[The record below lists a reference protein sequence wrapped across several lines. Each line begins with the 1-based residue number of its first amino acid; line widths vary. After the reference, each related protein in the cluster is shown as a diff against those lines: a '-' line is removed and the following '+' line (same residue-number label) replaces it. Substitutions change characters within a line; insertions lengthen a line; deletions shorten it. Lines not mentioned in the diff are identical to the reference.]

1 MKKDKSKRSSKYSLL
16 KAIGIAFL
24 IFAVLSWIIPAGTI
38 SNGTYTKNTDG
49 TIPVGLFGLF
59 SNPLY
64 SFGIFAQY
72 FLLLLSIGGLYG
84 VLNKTGVYTKIVD
97 NFGSCVEKHK
107 KLWLIVITFLL
118 ALISSIV
125 GNQIVLFI
133 LVPFFVAVL
142 MKGGF
147 NKVTS
152 IAATA
157 GAIIIGVAGSIFGND
172 VIYISFF
179 KAEVFTGTITKVIYF
194 VLITTLYVLFLLL
207 QNKMLSK
214 KRKKLDIKDL
224 DIFKSEE
231 IPLYEK
237 NESNKSAIPL
247 IIMSIIL
254 LLIVFIGCINWTYT
268 FDVSFFTEL
277 DTKIND
283 ISWLPKVFGTLPVMG
298 YFGNYDVA
306 AVILIFTFIIKW
318 LYSIKFDEFIDAFKD
333 GMKQMITPAV
343 YAILASTIFAVMVN
357 SNTGANISTTIFNS
371 ILGISDKFYVLTVS
385 LLGFVGGFFFND
397 LAYLTNSV
405 YSLLATYGSA
415 SVTIMGILL
424 QTGYAIAMLCLP
436 VSVVLVTALKYLN
449 VSYKEWMKYIYKF
462 LLAMF
467 VLVIVFGLI
476 ALAL

>member
-38 SNGTYTKNTDG
+38 SSGTYTKNTDG

-97 NFGSCVEKHK
+97 NFGSSVEKHK

-179 KAEVFTGTITKVIYF
+179 KAGVFTGTITKIIYF
-194 VLITTLYVLFLLL
+194 VLITTLYILFLLL

-237 NESNKSAIPL
+237 NESNKSTVPL

-306 AVILIFTFIIKW
+306 AIILIFTFIIKW
-318 LYSIKFDEFIDAFKD
+318 LYSIKFDEFVDAFKD
-333 GMKQMITPAV
+333 GMKQMVTPAV

-357 SNTGANISTTIFNS
+357 SSTGANISTTISNS
-371 ILGISDKFYVLTVS
+371 ILGISDKFYVLTVT

-397 LAYLTNSV
+397 LAYLTNSI

-436 VSVVLVTALKYLN
+436 VSVVLIAALRYLN

-476 ALAL
+476 ALAV

>member
-179 KAEVFTGTITKVIYF
+179 KAKVFTGTITKVIYF

-214 KRKKLDIKDL
+214 KEKKLDIKDL
-224 DIFKSEE
+224 NIFKSEE

-237 NESNKSAIPL
+237 NESNKSAVPL

-318 LYSIKFDEFIDAFKD
+318 LYSIKFDEFVDAFKD

-357 SNTGANISTTIFNS
+357 SNTGANISTTISNS
-371 ILGISDKFYVLTVS
+371 ILGISDKFYVLTVT

-397 LAYLTNSV
+397 LAYLTNSI

-436 VSVVLVTALKYLN
+436 VSVVLIAALKYLN

>member
-38 SNGTYTKNTDG
+38 SSGTYTKNTDG

-179 KAEVFTGTITKVIYF
+179 KTEVFTGTITKVIYF

-237 NESNKSAIPL
+237 NESNKSTVPL

-283 ISWLPKVFGTLPVMG
+283 ISWLPKVFGTLPVIG

-306 AVILIFTFIIKW
+306 AIILIFAFIIKW

-357 SNTGANISTTIFNS
+357 SSTGANISTTISNS
-371 ILGISDKFYVLTVS
+371 ILGISDKFYVLTVT

-397 LAYLTNSV
+397 LAYLTNSI

-436 VSVVLVTALKYLN
+436 VSVVLVAALKYLN

>member
-16 KAIGIAFL
+16 KVIGIAFL
-24 IFAVLSWIIPAGTI
+24 IFAVLSWIIPTGTI

-214 KRKKLDIKDL
+214 KEKKLDIKDL

-306 AVILIFTFIIKW
+306 AIILIFAFMIKW

-357 SNTGANISTTIFNS
+357 SNTGANISTTISNS
-371 ILGISDKFYVLTVS
+371 ILGISDKFYVLTVT

-397 LAYLTNSV
+397 LAYLTNSI

-436 VSVVLVTALKYLN
+436 VSVVLIAALKYLN

>member
-38 SNGTYTKNTDG
+38 SNGTYTKNTNG

-179 KAEVFTGTITKVIYF
+179 KAKVFTGTITKVIYF

-214 KRKKLDIKDL
+214 KEKKLDIKDL

-237 NESNKSAIPL
+237 NESNKSAVPL

-283 ISWLPKVFGTLPVMG
+283 ISWLPKVFGTLPVIG

-333 GMKQMITPAV
+333 GMKQMIAPAV

-357 SNTGANISTTIFNS
+357 SSTGANISTTISNS
-371 ILGISDKFYVLTVS
+371 ILGISDKFYVLTVT

-397 LAYLTNSV
+397 LAYLTNSI

-436 VSVVLVTALKYLN
+436 VSVVLIAALKYLN

>member
-38 SNGTYTKNTDG
+38 SSGTYTKNTDG

-107 KLWLIVITFLL
+107 KLWLTVITFLL

-179 KAEVFTGTITKVIYF
+179 KAEVFEGTITKVIYF
-194 VLITTLYVLFLLL
+194 VLITTLYILFLLL

-237 NESNKSAIPL
+237 NESNKSTVPL

-283 ISWLPKVFGTLPVMG
+283 ISLLPKVFGTLPVMG

-306 AVILIFTFIIKW
+306 AIILIFAFIIKW

-357 SNTGANISTTIFNS
+357 SNTGANISTTISNS

-397 LAYLTNSV
+397 LAYLTNSI

-436 VSVVLVTALKYLN
+436 VSVVLIAALKYLN

>member
-38 SNGTYTKNTDG
+38 SSGTYTKNTDG
-49 TIPVGLFGLF
+49 KIPVGLFGLF

-97 NFGSCVEKHK
+97 NFGSSVEKHK

-179 KAEVFTGTITKVIYF
+179 KAEVFTGTITKIIYF
-194 VLITTLYVLFLLL
+194 VLITTLYILFLLL

-214 KRKKLDIKDL
+214 KEKKLDIKDL

-237 NESNKSAIPL
+237 NESNKSSVPL
-247 IIMSIIL
+247 IIMGIIL

-318 LYSIKFDEFIDAFKD
+318 LYSIKFDEFVDAFKD
-333 GMKQMITPAV
+333 GMKQMVTPAV

-357 SNTGANISTTIFNS
+357 SSTGANISTTISNS
-371 ILGISDKFYVLTVS
+371 ILGISDKFYVLTVT

-397 LAYLTNSV
+397 LAYLTNSI

-436 VSVVLVTALKYLN
+436 VSVVLVAALKYLN

-476 ALAL
+476 ALAV

>member
-38 SNGTYTKNTDG
+38 SNGTYTKNTNG

-179 KAEVFTGTITKVIYF
+179 KAKVFTGTITKVIYF

-214 KRKKLDIKDL
+214 KEKKLDIKDL

-237 NESNKSAIPL
+237 NESNKSAVPL

-283 ISWLPKVFGTLPVMG
+283 ISWLPKVFGTLPVIG

-357 SNTGANISTTIFNS
+357 SNNGANISTTISNS

-397 LAYLTNSV
+397 LAYLTNSI

>member
-1 MKKDKSKRSSKYSLL
+1 MKKDKIKKSSKYSLL

-49 TIPVGLFGLF
+49 TIPVGLFGIF

-84 VLNKTGVYTKIVD
+84 VLNKAGVYTKIVD
-97 NFGSCVEKHK
+97 NFGSSVEKHK
-107 KLWLIVITFLL
+107 KLWLTVITFLL

-214 KRKKLDIKDL
+214 KEKKLDIKDL

-237 NESNKSAIPL
+237 NESNKSSVPL
-247 IIMSIIL
+247 IIMGIIL
-254 LLIVFIGCINWTYT
+254 LLIVFIGCINWTYA

-283 ISWLPKVFGTLPVMG
+283 ISLLPKVFGTLPVMG

-306 AVILIFTFIIKW
+306 AIILIFAFMIKW
-318 LYSIKFDEFIDAFKD
+318 LYSIKFDEFVDAFKD

-357 SNTGANISTTIFNS
+357 SNNGANISTTISNS
-371 ILGISDKFYVLTVS
+371 ILGISDKFYVLTVT

-397 LAYLTNSV
+397 LAYLTNSM

>member
-38 SNGTYTKNTDG
+38 SNGTYTKNTNG

-97 NFGSCVEKHK
+97 NFGSSVEKHK

-179 KAEVFTGTITKVIYF
+179 KAKVFTGTITKVIYF

-214 KRKKLDIKDL
+214 KEKKLDIKDL

-283 ISWLPKVFGTLPVMG
+283 ISWLPKVFGTLPVIG

-357 SNTGANISTTIFNS
+357 SNTGANISTTISNS
-371 ILGISDKFYVLTVS
+371 ILGISDKFYVLTVT

-397 LAYLTNSV
+397 LAYLTNSI

-436 VSVVLVTALKYLN
+436 VSVVLIAALKYLN

>member
-24 IFAVLSWIIPAGTI
+24 IFAVLSWIIPSGTI

-97 NFGSCVEKHK
+97 KFGSCVEKHK
-107 KLWLIVITFLL
+107 KLWLTVITFLL

-194 VLITTLYVLFLLL
+194 VLITTLYILFLLL

-237 NESNKSAIPL
+237 NESNKSAVPL

-268 FDVSFFTEL
+268 FDVSFFT
-277 DTKIND
+277 
-283 ISWLPKVFGTLPVMG
+283 
-298 YFGNYDVA
+298 
-306 AVILIFTFIIKW
+306 
-318 LYSIKFDEFIDAFKD
+318 
-333 GMKQMITPAV
+333 
-343 YAILASTIFAVMVN
+343 
-357 SNTGANISTTIFNS
+357 
-371 ILGISDKFYVLTVS
+371 
-385 LLGFVGGFFFND
+385 
-397 LAYLTNSV
+397 
-405 YSLLATYGSA
+405 
-415 SVTIMGILL
+415 
-424 QTGYAIAMLCLP
+424 
-436 VSVVLVTALKYLN
+436 
-449 VSYKEWMKYIYKF
+449 
-462 LLAMF
+462 
-467 VLVIVFGLI
+467 
-476 ALAL
+476 